1 MADDRPCL
9 GIGGDIRPLPLDPD
23 KAAAWLADLRKAAAA
38 RELPRLEAFL
48 AGGGKQVDAL
58 AAILDLSTH
67 LNAEMLQH
75 PEWLDGLF
83 DHEPRARIDALI
95 AEAAGLA
102 GADLGESA
110 MMRELRRIKREA
122 SLLIALRDLFGAAS
136 VAETTA
142 DLSAL
147 AEAAIDAAMR
157 FCLADAHRAGKL
169 QLPHPDDPEH
179 GCGIFVL
186 GMGKLGA
193 GELNY
198 SSDVDLIVFFDA
210 DAGICTDAGE
220 QVDVFSR
227 LVRRLVRM
235 IGERTAD
242 GYVFRTDLR
251 LRPDPGA
258 MPLAISTDAA
268 MTYYE
273 GSGRNWERAAMIK
286 ARPVAGDRAAGE
298 AFLQELTPFVWRRY
312 LDFAAIADI
321 QAMKSRIDEHRGFDE
336 IAVAGHNVKLGRGGI
351 REVEFFVQAQQLIA
365 GGRSPGL
372 RQRRTDK
379 ALAALTGG
387 GWIAADTE
395 RELKDDYW
403 FLRRIEHCIQMVADE
418 QTHTLPEDPDGLER
432 IARLAGFPDREAFST
447 ALLERLRRVDRHFT
461 RLFNDGRNRDRGAVP
476 EGGFERLLS
485 TDDDPDSLKRLA
497 ELGYARPADIA
508 RIVRSW
514 NYGRYRATRSEAA
527 RERLAKVMPLL
538 LEAFADA
545 RDPDAAI
552 AAFDT
557 FLAGL
562 PAGIQFFSLIA
573 SNPRILDLLALII
586 TSSPMLTATMAARPH
601 VFDALLD
608 PAFFDEVP
616 DRALMAERLA
626 PFLADAQGYEE
637 VLARLRIFASEQR
650 FLVGARLLSGVVDV
664 GEAGPAFSNIADVV
678 LEATLAAVSDAF
690 AERHGRVPGAR
701 VALLGMGRLG
711 SRELTAGSDVDLI
724 LLYDHDP
731 DAEES
736 DGEKKLP
743 AKVYFARLTQRLI
756 AALTAPMREGVLYE
770 VDFRLRPSGN
780 MGPLATHIDRFRRYQ
795 EAEAWTWERMA
806 LTRSRT
812 VAGDPGLRDEV
823 AATVRAL
830 LAAPRDPAETARD
843 VATMRARLER
853 EKPPKGPLD
862 LKLRPGGLIDLEFLA
877 QWALLTGR
885 APLDLVG
892 HPTADVLAAADLGDP
907 PAPIEADL
915 PGTMRCFTAVIQV
928 LRLGPSGVGAVSD
941 LPPGLR
947 ERLARTIGAESADGI
962 EPQLAAEAAATRS
975 AFETLLPIEEEAGE
989 AAPAGAAM
997 RQR

>member
-1 MADDRPCL
+1 MEDDRPRL
-9 GIGGDIRPLPLDPD
+9 GIGGAIRPRPLDRSRE
-23 KAAAWLADLRKAAAA
+23 AAWLADLRKAAV
-38 RELPRLEAFL
+38 EKDLTRLDTYL
-48 AGGGKQVDAL
+48 SNGGPDVDGL
-58 AAILDLSTH
+58 GAILDLSTH
-67 LNAEMLQH
+67 LNGEMLQH
-75 PEWLDGLF
+75 PEWLETLF
-83 DHEPRARIDALI
+83 DRDARARIDELV
-95 AEAAGLA
+95 AEAAGL
-102 GADLGESA
+102 GESELGETT
-110 MMRELRRIKREA
+110 MMGELRRIKREA
-122 SLLIALRDLFGAAS
+122 CLHVALRDLFGAAS
-136 VAETTA
+136 TAETTE
-142 DLSAL
+142 DLSAI
-147 AEAAIDAAMR
+147 AEATIGAAMR

-169 QLPHPDDPEH
+169 KLPHPGDPER
-179 GCGIFVL
+179 GSGIFVL
-186 GMGKLGA
+186 GMGKLG
-193 GELNY
+193 GRELNY

-210 DAGICTDAGE
+210 GAGVAADPGE
-220 QVDVFSR
+220 AVDVFSK
-227 LVRRLVRM
+227 LVRRLVRL
-235 IGERTAD
+235 IGERTAQ

-286 ARPVAGDRAAGE
+286 ARPVAGDRKAGE

-321 QAMKSRIDEHRGFDE
+321 QAMKSRIDAHRGFDD

-365 GGRSPGL
+365 GGRAPGL
-372 RQRRTDK
+372 RERRTDR

-387 GWIAADTE
+387 GWITAGTE
-395 RELKDDYW
+395 AELRDDYW
-403 FLRRIEHCIQMVADE
+403 FLRRVEHCIQMVADE
-418 QTHTLPEDPDGLER
+418 QTHTLPEDPDGLEQV
-432 IARLAGFPDREAFST
+432 ARLAGFADREAFAE

-461 RLFNDGRNRDRGAVP
+461 RLFNEGRDRDEDAVAT
-476 EGGFERLLS
+476 GGFERLLS
-485 TDDDPDSLKRLA
+485 TDDDPESLARLA

-514 NYGRYRATRSEAA
+514 SYGRYRATRSEAA
-527 RERLAKVMPLL
+527 RERLAKVMPML

-573 SNPRILDLLALII
+573 SNPRILDLLARII
-586 TSSPMLTATMAARPH
+586 TSSPALTQTMAARPH

-616 DRALMAERLA
+616 DRELMAERLA
-626 PFLADAQGYEE
+626 PFLADAQGYED

-678 LEATLAAVSDAF
+678 LDATLAAVCDAF

-731 DAEES
+731 EAEES

-743 AKVYFARLTQRLI
+743 VNVYFARLTQRLI

-806 LTRSRT
+806 LTRSRAVAGHEELCRIAEAT
-812 VAGDPGLRDEV
+812 VA
-823 AATVRAL
+823 AL
-830 LAAPRDPAETARD
+830 LAEPRDPGETDRD
-843 VATMRARLER
+843 VASMRARLER
-853 EKPPKGPLD
+853 DKPARGPLD

-892 HPTADVLAAADLGDP
+892 HPTAAVLEAADFGE
-907 PAPIEADL
+907 AAGAIEADL
-915 PGTMRCFTAVIQV
+915 PGAMRCFSAVIQI
-928 LRLGPSGVGAVSD
+928 LRLGPAGVVQVAD

-947 ERLARTIGAESADGI
+947 ERLARTIGAASSEAI
-962 EPQLAAEAAATRS
+962 ERQLEAAAIATRQ
-975 AFETLLPIEEEAGE
+975 AFETLLPLPEADDAA
-989 AAPAGAAM
+989 AAPA
-997 RQR
+997 RSQR

>member
-1 MADDRPCL
+1 MADDRPRL
-9 GIGGDIRPLPLDPD
+9 RIGGEIRPVPLDPE
-23 KAAAWLADLRKAAAA
+23 KAAAWLADLRKAAGAK
-38 RELPRLEAFL
+38 ELPKLDAFL
-48 AGGGKQVDAL
+48 GRGGPDVDAL

-75 PEWLDGLF
+75 PEWLEALF
-83 DHEPRARIDALI
+83 GEDARARIDALI
-95 AEAAGLA
+95 GRAAHLDGPELGEAA
-102 GADLGESA
+102 
-110 MMRELRRIKREA
+110 MMAELRRIKRETC
-122 SLLIALRDLFGAAS
+122 LLIALRDLFGAS
-136 VAETTA
+136 TVAETTA

-147 AEAAIDAAMR
+147 AEAAIGAAMR
-157 FCLADAHRAGKL
+157 FCIAEAHRAGKL
-169 QLPHPDDPEH
+169 KLPHPDEPER

-210 DAGICTDAGE
+210 ASGICTDPGE

-321 QAMKSRIDEHRGFDE
+321 QAMKSRIDEHRGFDD

-365 GGRSPGL
+365 GGRSPAL
-372 RQRRTDK
+372 RQRRTDR
-379 ALAALTGG
+379 ALAALTAG

-395 RELKDDYW
+395 RDLSDDYW
-403 FLRRIEHCIQMVADE
+403 FLRRIEHCIQMVADA
-418 QTHTLPEDPDGLER
+418 QTHTLPDDPDGLER
-432 IARLAGFPDREAFST
+432 IARLAGFEDRAAFST
-447 ALLERLRRVDRHFT
+447 ALLERLHRVDRHFT
-461 RLFNDGRNRDRGAVP
+461 RLFNDGRDRDADAP
-476 EGGFERLLS
+476 PQGGFERLLS
-485 TDDDPDSLKRLA
+485 TDDDPESLARLA

-527 RERLAKVMPLL
+527 RERLAKVMPMLL
-538 LEAFADA
+538 TAFADA

-562 PAGIQFFSLIA
+562 PAGIQFFSLIG

-586 TSSPMLTATMAARPH
+586 TSSPMLTETMAARPH

-616 DRALMAERLA
+616 DRDLMAERLA
-626 PFLADAQGYEE
+626 PFLADAQGYED

-724 LLYDHDP
+724 LLYDHDT

-795 EAEAWTWERMA
+795 EVEAWTWERMA
-806 LTRSRT
+806 LTRSRP
-812 VAGDPGLRDEV
+812 VAGDPALRGIV
-823 AATVRAL
+823 AATIESL
-830 LAAPRDPAETARD
+830 LAAPRDPAEVSRD
-843 VATMRARLER
+843 VASMRARIER
-853 EKPPKGPLD
+853 EKPPKGSLD

-892 HPTADVLAAADLGDP
+892 HPTADVLAAADLGEAADS
-907 PAPIEADL
+907 IDADL

-928 LRLGPSGVGAVSD
+928 LRLGPGGVGDVSE

-947 ERLARTIGAESADGI
+947 ERLARTIGAESADRI
-962 EPQLAAEAAATRS
+962 EPQLAAEAAATRR
-975 AFETLLPIEEEAGE
+975 AFEALLPLQEAE
-989 AAPAGAAM
+989 AEPAGAAAT